1 MKIAEYNDMM
11 AYLTRQNFNGGGSG
25 KKPIT
30 IKDLKDSGKIVTG
43 DKYKPSNPKL
53 IQAIRDFELRNPRK
67 KNDEGGPQIVEPP
80 KSMQMD
86 TTTSNPVPEYDIN
99 DFRNDAEIY
108 VLMLH
113 NNTIPRTDIAD
124 KLNSFAQKGIDAGTF
139 TMQEAADTVKD
150 LKLYIKD
157 RARQQRLRDI
167 VPSGIGTIKRKEF
180 SKGGVS
186 EYLSTL
192 EPGSVINTYELG
204 KKFNVAPATVRG
216 QVERNFP
223 ELKLQTAE
231 ESAVKAAEKRKEL
244 YKKRTS
250 DLPIIETKIRGKGKE
265 AKTKGRDV
273 VGIRWPN
280 EEMEENYIK
289 DLKEKYS
296 GKLGEKGLT
305 NPQLAEKYFGS
316 SSVADVSRVERIN
329 NFLTKDLNLK
339 FKKGDPNI
347 VKEKR
352 TRRLAITQGGKTFT
366 GTDQIPF
373 HHIMPIGGEVDL
385 TTKDVAFI
393 NKQMNSKLA
402 PYNTKLNDIAD
413 AISNQLNNQEPGYL
427 NRIDELNNQ
436 AGQIIE
442 SVKLRLPKK
451 YQNYIGFNRLDPI
464 TDEYGTPIRMNVTRV
479 GVDDSKSL
487 AGKTGQAQK
496 LETLTQKSL
505 MDQIKDLNIKIPKS
519 ELLQLGSKL
528 PGPFKLLKGFEDGG
542 IVSRQNLGRGY
553 LAGGIKSLGKKYKG
567 STLEAILENPKLMGA
582 EMGYEGIAE
591 ILRLFGLYSVGG
603 RVGFADGPEDPSKR
617 KFMKI
622 MGGLAS
628 LPILGKFFKIGEK
641 AAPVVQNIFTKIEKL
656 KNTKTLMPDWFPSF
670 VDKFRKE
677 GKAENMFRK
686 ERIEVSKAEYD
697 QAVAEG
703 KNQNYFHDA
712 ARTEE
717 YKANNP
723 DYKEYYK
730 VEDTDE
736 LIGTTYTND
745 KFPGVEID
753 DFDGEVQVNWQN
765 DYSQPV
771 NITYVKPGAKGP
783 DLGRPDKVQAEIAEQ
798 EIKREGEFSAMDQE
812 VYATDPDGGFD
823 TEEVIVDTLDDMM
836 EGTTRQME
844 EYATGKKVKNLSR
857 GEGKVIEAEV
867 RAGQMAKD
875 TDATYEGDPINLIDD
890 RDYSDAGFDD

>member
-1 MKIAEYNDMM
+1 MKIGEYEQMM
-11 AYLTRQNFNGGGSG
+11 AYLTRPGGRANLADG
-25 KKPIT
+25 T
-30 IKDLKDSGKIVTG
+30 EKIV
-43 DKYKPSNPKL
+43 K
-53 IQAIRDFELRNPRK
+53 
-67 KNDEGGPQIVEPP
+67 PP
-80 KSMQMD
+80 KSMQVD
-86 TTTSNPVPEYDIN
+86 TTTKNPMPDYNIN
-99 DFRNDAEIY
+99 DFRNDAEIF
-108 VLMLH
+108 VLAYH
-113 NNTIPRTDIAD
+113 NNTLPTADIAD
-124 KLNSFAQKGIDAGTF
+124 RLNAFAKKGVDAGTF
-139 TMQEAADTVKD
+139 SMQEAADTVKE
-150 LKLYIKD
+150 LQFYFQD
-157 RARQQRLRDI
+157 RAQKQRLRDV
-167 VPSGIGTIKRKEF
+167 VPEGIGTINREEF
-180 SKGGVS
+180 SKGGVA

-192 EPGSVINTYELG
+192 KPGSVINTYELG

-280 EEMEENYIK
+280 KKMEENYIK

-352 TRRLAITQGGKTFT
+352 KRRLDIVQGGKKFT
-366 GTDQIPF
+366 GTDEIPF

-427 NRIDELNNQ
+427 NRVDELNNQ

-464 TDEYGTPIRMNVTRV
+464 IDEYGTPIRMNVTRV

-519 ELLQLGSKL
+519 DLLQLGSKL

-553 LAGGIKSLGKKYKG
+553 LAGGLKSLGKKYKG

-582 EMGYEGIAE
+582 EIGYEGIAE

-603 RVGFADGPEDPSKR
+603 RVGFADGLKDPSKR
-617 KFMKI
+617 KK
-622 MGGLAS
+622 
-628 LPILGKFFKIGEK
+628 
-641 AAPVVQNIFTKIEKL
+641 
-656 KNTKTLMPDWFPSF
+656 
-670 VDKFRKE
+670 
-677 GKAENMFRK
+677 
-686 ERIEVSKAEYD
+686 
-697 QAVAEG
+697 
-703 KNQNYFHDA
+703 
-712 ARTEE
+712 
-717 YKANNP
+717 
-723 DYKEYYK
+723 
-730 VEDTDE
+730 
-736 LIGTTYTND
+736 
-745 KFPGVEID
+745 
-753 DFDGEVQVNWQN
+753 
-765 DYSQPV
+765 
-771 NITYVKPGAKGP
+771 
-783 DLGRPDKVQAEIAEQ
+783 
-798 EIKREGEFSAMDQE
+798 
-812 VYATDPDGGFD
+812 
-823 TEEVIVDTLDDMM
+823 
-836 EGTTRQME
+836 
-844 EYATGKKVKNLSR
+844 
-857 GEGKVIEAEV
+857 
-867 RAGQMAKD
+867 
-875 TDATYEGDPINLIDD
+875 
-890 RDYSDAGFDD
+890 